1 MNRRGPLMT
10 LGAVAAFAVVL
21 LLANTY
27 IVRPVKPVP
36 SRPAASTAAV
46 PPAPAHALYTG
57 RSTDNLVTIAI
68 AVNGRKAAGFL
79 HFGFHRTAALRGSV
93 NGSQVVLTGQG
104 ARLTGAVSAAAAA
117 VFGTV
122 TPVAGQSVPYAAQL
136 STETVIYAG
145 RSSDNEVTLAVTTR
159 GARATGYVC
168 NGKTVSAW
176 LQGSVSGNRVTLAG
190 KNGASLSG
198 SVSGLAMFGTVTPG
212 AGQTFPFSAELSP
225 ARPACIAPTSSSTG
239 WPSWSAGRC
248 SPTGP
253 SRAWSSRARPSS
265 PRRCWISA
273 TACSPWAASTS
284 RPPPSPATPPWSARD
299 RPRPLR
305 GALTIPRVRGPAR

>member
-225 ARPACIAPTSSSTG
+225 RPAGLYRANIVFHGLAVVVGWAVLPDGTQQGVVVTGTTKQPAPMLDLSNGVFTLGGVNFTAA
-239 WPSWSAGRC
+239 PVAGNA
-248 SPTGP
+248 TVV
-253 SRAWSSRARPSS
+253 RP
-265 PRRCWISA
+265 
-273 TACSPWAASTS
+273 
-284 RPPPSPATPPWSARD
+284 
-299 RPRPLR
+299 
-305 GALTIPRVRGPAR
+305 

>member
-225 ARPACIAPTSSSTG
+225 RPAGLYRANIVFHGLATVVGWAVLPDGTQQGVVVTGTTKQPAPMLDLSNGVFTLGGVNFTAA
-239 WPSWSAGRC
+239 PVAGNA
-248 SPTGP
+248 TVV
-253 SRAWSSRARPSS
+253 RP
-265 PRRCWISA
+265 
-273 TACSPWAASTS
+273 
-284 RPPPSPATPPWSARD
+284 
-299 RPRPLR
+299 
-305 GALTIPRVRGPAR
+305 

>member
-10 LGAVAAFAVVL
+10 LGAVAAFALVL
-21 LLANTY
+21 LVANTL
-27 IVRPVKPVP
+27 II
-36 SRPAASTAAV
+36 RPAKAGPARPAVSAAAV
-46 PPAPAHALYTG
+46 PRAPSHALYTG
-57 RSTDNLVTIAI
+57 RSTDNVVTIAI

-79 HFGFHRTAALRGSV
+79 HFGFHGTAALTGSV

-136 STETVIYAG
+136 TTETVIYAG
-145 RSSDNEVTLAVTTR
+145 RSSDNEVTLAVTTH

-176 LQGSVSGNRVTLAG
+176 LEGSVSGNRVTLAG
-190 KNGASLSG
+190 KNGAGLSG
-198 SVSGLAMFGTVTPG
+198 SVSGLDMFGTVTPS

-225 ARPACIAPTSSSTG
+225 RPAGLYRADIVFHGLATVVGWAVLPDGTQQGVVVTGTTKQPAPMLDLSNGVFTLGGVNFTAA
-239 WPSWSAGRC
+239 PVAGNA
-248 SPTGP
+248 TVV
-253 SRAWSSRARPSS
+253 RP
-265 PRRCWISA
+265 
-273 TACSPWAASTS
+273 
-284 RPPPSPATPPWSARD
+284 
-299 RPRPLR
+299 
-305 GALTIPRVRGPAR
+305 

>member
-21 LLANTY
+21 LVAN
-27 IVRPVKPVP
+27 ILIIRPVKAAPA
-36 SRPAASTAAV
+36 RPAATAAAV
-46 PPAPAHALYTG
+46 PPAPSHALYTG

-68 AVNGRKAAGFL
+68 AVNGRQAAGFL
-79 HFGFHRTAALRGSV
+79 HFGFQRTAALRGSV
-93 NGSQVVLTGQG
+93 DGTQIVLTGQG

-145 RSSDNEVTLAVTTR
+145 RSSDNEVTLAVTTH

-176 LQGSVSGNRVTLAG
+176 LQGTVSGNRVTLAG
-190 KNGASLSG
+190 KNGAGLSG
-198 SVSGLAMFGTVTPG
+198 SVSGLDMFGTVTPV

-225 ARPACIAPTSSSTG
+225 RPAGLYRADIVFHGLATVVGWAVLPDGTQQGVVVTGTTKRPAPMLDLSNGVFTLGGVNFTAA
-239 WPSWSAGRC
+239 PVAGNA
-248 SPTGP
+248 TVV
-253 SRAWSSRARPSS
+253 RP
-265 PRRCWISA
+265 
-273 TACSPWAASTS
+273 
-284 RPPPSPATPPWSARD
+284 
-299 RPRPLR
+299 
-305 GALTIPRVRGPAR
+305 

>member
-1 MNRRGPLMT
+1 MNRRGPLIT

-21 LLANTY
+21 LVANTL
-27 IVRPVKPVP
+27 IIRPVKAAPA
-36 SRPAASTAAV
+36 RPAASAAAG

-93 NGSQVVLTGQG
+93 NGTQVVLTGQG
-104 ARLTGAVSAAAAA
+104 ARLTGAVSATAGA

-176 LQGSVSGNRVTLAG
+176 LQGTVSGNRVTLAG
-190 KNGASLSG
+190 KNGAGLSG
-198 SVSGLAMFGTVTPG
+198 SVSGLDMFGTVTPG

-225 ARPACIAPTSSSTG
+225 RPAGLYRADIVFHGLATVVGWAVLPDGTQQGVVVTGTTKQPAPVLDLSNGVFTLGGVSFTAA
-239 WPSWSAGRC
+239 PVAGNA
-248 SPTGP
+248 TVV
-253 SRAWSSRARPSS
+253 RP
-265 PRRCWISA
+265 
-273 TACSPWAASTS
+273 
-284 RPPPSPATPPWSARD
+284 
-299 RPRPLR
+299 
-305 GALTIPRVRGPAR
+305 